1 MFGGMRDN
9 KICPRCSFKKVYV
22 IRQGKYRC
30 AGCKYEWQ
38 PYRLPLHLN
47 RKEWVT
53 ILRWFLH
60 GLSTKA
66 ICYET
71 GLHRQRVL
79 RALTI
84 VRTVMSKD
92 VPEVFSGTVEVDE
105 TYIGGQW
112 KNKRKKDKKIQSKR
126 GRGTL
131 KTPVFGILC
140 RGGKV
145 WAEVVP
151 DIEARTLIPLINKR
165 VKRGSTICS
174 DTWKSYAGIAARGYV
189 HRLVEHGKGEY
200 SDKQGNHINGLE
212 GFWGYLKR
220 KLAAKGGIR
229 KERLTLYLA
238 EYVWRYNHRKFNI
251 KKQTDILLNL
261 LYKT

>member
-1 MFGGMRDN
+1 MFCQE
-9 KICPRCSFKKVYV
+9 KIRVTPQISQQICYIRWYVNQGYLSKMLLKKIYV
-22 IRQGKYRC
+22 VRRGKCRC

-38 PYRLPLHLN
+38 PYRFSLHLD

-60 GLSTKA
+60 GLRAKA
-66 ICYET
+66 ISCET
-71 GLHRQRVL
+71 GIHRQRVL
-79 RALTI
+79 RALVI
-84 VRTVMSKD
+84 VRTAMSKD

-112 KNKRKKDKKIQSKR
+112 KNKRKRDKKIQAKR

-151 DIEARTLIPLINKR
+151 DVEPAPVCLLLIN
-165 VKRGSTICS
+165 V
-174 DTWKSYAGIAARGYV
+174 
-189 HRLVEHGKGEY
+189 
-200 SDKQGNHINGLE
+200 
-212 GFWGYLKR
+212 
-220 KLAAKGGIR
+220 
-229 KERLTLYLA
+229 
-238 EYVWRYNHRKFNI
+238 
-251 KKQTDILLNL
+251 
-261 LYKT
+261 